1 MTDKT
6 ATQRTLFKGGVVL
19 TMDANLGDL
28 PCGDVLVEGS
38 RILAVGVDLSADG
51 ARVIDAAGTIL
62 MPGFVNPHQ
71 HAWLGLMRG
80 LMPNVDKLD
89 DYMQALPFALGR
101 HYRPQ
106 DMHAATLLTSL
117 SCLDAGITSVL
128 DASHNTLTPEHS
140 DAAIQAFEQAGL
152 RTLHMVGKPV
162 GMPVAHWPHD
172 LERLSVGRAAK
183 DENLV
188 SVGLFA
194 QVPDAEQWAVAR
206 KLGVRILTEFV
217 GGFGPSPLPDLKA
230 KGLLGADNVFNHC
243 CRLSDEDWR
252 TLAEAGVNVTVN
264 PRSDALFGLE
274 AGGFPYQTAL
284 EHGLRPALG
293 IDIDTSLSGDMFGE
307 MRAAFFQQRAFV
319 QARRA
324 AGEQSVPPAVNVR
337 AILEAATLDGA
348 RCMGLQDRIGSLTPG
363 KQADLIMIR
372 TDGVGVFPSHN
383 AIGTVVHMVERAD
396 VCTVMVAGKLR
407 KHEGRLVDVDLV
419 AIRKAAQQ
427 SREYLFAATGY
438 TPDVLEETFP
448 ALQPAG

>member
-1 MTDKT
+1 MTFSQGCMDTGAIQPITACHYHALHVGQTPAPRWVGPAACSLAVHLLQRRNPLMTDKT

-28 PCGDVLVEGS
+28 PCGDVLVQGS

-62 MPGFVNPHQ
+62 MPCFVNPHQ

-194 QVPDAEQWAVAR
+194 QVPDAEQWGWHASSACASS
-206 KLGVRILTEFV
+206 LNSWV
-217 GGFGPSPLPDLKA
+217 GLVLRR
-230 KGLLGADNVFNHC
+230 
-243 CRLSDEDWR
+243 CR
-252 TLAEAGVNVTVN
+252 
-264 PRSDALFGLE
+264 
-274 AGGFPYQTAL
+274 
-284 EHGLRPALG
+284 
-293 IDIDTSLSGDMFGE
+293 TSK
-307 MRAAFFQQRAFV
+307 
-319 QARRA
+319 
-324 AGEQSVPPAVNVR
+324 P
-337 AILEAATLDGA
+337 
-348 RCMGLQDRIGSLTPG
+348 
-363 KQADLIMIR
+363 
-372 TDGVGVFPSHN
+372 
-383 AIGTVVHMVERAD
+383 
-396 VCTVMVAGKLR
+396 
-407 KHEGRLVDVDLV
+407 
-419 AIRKAAQQ
+419 
-427 SREYLFAATGY
+427 
-438 TPDVLEETFP
+438 
-448 ALQPAG
+448 